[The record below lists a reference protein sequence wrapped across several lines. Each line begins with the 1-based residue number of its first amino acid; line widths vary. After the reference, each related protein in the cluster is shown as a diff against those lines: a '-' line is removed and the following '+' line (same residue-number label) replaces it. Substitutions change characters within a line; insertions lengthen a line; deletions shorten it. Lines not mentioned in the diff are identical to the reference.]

1 MGFGCS
7 VPAIM
12 ATRIIKD
19 NKERELTIM
28 LTPFM
33 PCSAK
38 LPIISLFAGYFF
50 PNNSGIISV
59 SLYFLAIAV
68 ILISAIIINKTY
80 HKINKTTFISE
91 LPEYKIPSTEY
102 ITRDVYEKVKEFIK
116 RAGTIILSCSIII
129 WFLLSFSWELEYGV
143 EIQKSILASIG
154 NAISWFFYPILGTL
168 SWETAVSAIQGL
180 VAKEQVISS
189 MSIIS
194 GFGKDIENGT
204 ILFKTGAFSFFTG
217 ASAYAFIIF
226 NLFSAP
232 CFGAIGA
239 MRRELGSTKKMFKEI
254 TFQIILAWFLASFAF
269 NIGTVIDKL

>member
-1 MGFGCS
+1 
-7 VPAIM
+7 M

-102 ITRDVYEKVKEFIK
+102 ITRDVYEKVKEF
-116 RAGTIILSCSIII
+116 
-129 WFLLSFSWELEYGV
+129 
-143 EIQKSILASIG
+143 
-154 NAISWFFYPILGTL
+154 N
-168 SWETAVSAIQGL
+168 ETPEGDHKNKLYLDVYNRFKQSQH
-180 VAKEQVISS
+180 AKE
-189 MSIIS
+189 
-194 GFGKDIENGT
+194 
-204 ILFKTGAFSFFTG
+204 A
-217 ASAYAFIIF
+217 
-226 NLFSAP
+226 
-232 CFGAIGA
+232 
-239 MRRELGSTKKMFKEI
+239 
-254 TFQIILAWFLASFAF
+254 
-269 NIGTVIDKL
+269 